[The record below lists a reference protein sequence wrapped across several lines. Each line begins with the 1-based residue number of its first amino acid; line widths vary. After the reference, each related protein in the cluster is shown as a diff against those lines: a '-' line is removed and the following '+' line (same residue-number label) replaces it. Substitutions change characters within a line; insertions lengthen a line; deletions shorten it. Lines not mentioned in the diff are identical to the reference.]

1 VVFQVSAQNSTAAVV
16 AVVLQEGRRSHR
28 VVVVA
33 VPTTMDKQVQ
43 EQI

>member
-1 VVFQVSAQNSTAAVV
+1 MAAAV

-33 VPTTMDKQVQ
+33 VPTTMANPLQ
-43 EQI
+43 EQIWQAALL